1 MARDPGPA
9 MRQSSRTLRAGA
21 VFVAA
26 VLAGGCSA
34 PARVDPAAVQPRQP
48 ALRRAQPVRLGVTQ
62 DVAVSS
68 SFGPGVADVHA
79 TVRVLRFRDR
89 VAASDGAVPFAPASH
104 WASAEVQ
111 VCRTTPVVLGYP
123 AWVLGDDSGRTAQV
137 TKVLHPGFPGPAFPE
152 SSPRGGCAQ
161 GWVTW
166 VTQDLL
172 KATQVRFEQ
181 TRDAP
186 GAWRLR

>member
-1 MARDPGPA
+1 MARGPRPA
-9 MRQSSRTLRAGA
+9 DERSTRTPTAGA
-21 VFVAA
+21 VLVAV

-34 PARVDPAAVQPRQP
+34 PAHVDPAAVQPQQP
-48 ALRRAQPVRLGVTQ
+48 VLRSVRPVRLGVAQ

-68 SFGPGVADVHA
+68 SFGPGTADVHA

-89 VAASDGAVPFAPASH
+89 VAASDGAVPLAPASH

-111 VCRTTPVVLGYP
+111 VCRTTSVVLGYP

-152 SSPRGGCAQ
+152 SSPRSGCAR

-172 KATQVRFEQ
+172 KATQIRFEQ
-181 TRDAP
+181 TRDVP